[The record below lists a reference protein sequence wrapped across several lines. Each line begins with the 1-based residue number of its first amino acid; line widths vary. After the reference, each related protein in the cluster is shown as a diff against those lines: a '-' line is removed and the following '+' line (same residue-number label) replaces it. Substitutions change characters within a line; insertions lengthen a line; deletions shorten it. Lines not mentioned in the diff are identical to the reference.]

1 MDKTSN
7 SSNNEKNVLFE
18 DCSEDTLKS
27 GILTLTNRKLAFEK
41 TKGRIAT
48 LSKELLGEKI
58 EFELKDI
65 AQARSEGRIIKKLV
79 IELNNSDKTY
89 KFGVLNPGN
98 WVKEIKLQIEDQLKV
113 IYEVTSMEYV
123 RYPISKTD

>member
-48 LSKELLGEKI
+48 LSKELIGEKI

-65 AQARSEGRIIKKLV
+65 AQTRSEGRIIKKLV
-79 IELNNSDKTY
+79 IELNNSNKTY

-98 WVKEIKLQIEDQLKV
+98 WVKEIKLQIEDQAK
-113 IYEVTSMEYV
+113 SN
-123 RYPISKTD
+123 S

>member
-79 IELNNSDKTY
+79 IELNNSNNTY
-89 KFGVLNPGN
+89 KFGVMNPGN
-98 WVKEIKLQIEDQLKV
+98 WVKEIKLQIEDQNKG
-113 IYEVTSMEYV
+113 S
-123 RYPISKTD
+123 S

>member
-89 KFGVLNPGN
+89 KFGVSNPGN
-98 WVKEIKLQIEDQLKV
+98 WVKEIKLQIEDQAKSNL
-113 IYEVTSMEYV
+113 
-123 RYPISKTD
+123 

>member
-1 MDKTSN
+1 MDKTSS
-7 SSNNEKNVLFE
+7 SSNKEKNVLFE

-48 LSKELLGEKI
+48 LSKELLGEKL

-79 IELNNSDKTY
+79 IELNNSNNTY
-89 KFGVLNPGN
+89 KFGVMNPGN
-98 WVKEIKLQIEDQLKV
+98 WVKEIKLQIEDQNKG
-113 IYEVTSMEYV
+113 S
-123 RYPISKTD
+123 S

>member
-79 IELNNSDKTY
+79 VELNNSNKTY
-89 KFGVLNPGN
+89 KFGVMSPGN
-98 WVKEIKLQIEDQLKV
+98 WVKEIKLQIEDQNKG
-113 IYEVTSMEYV
+113 S
-123 RYPISKTD
+123 S

>member
-1 MDKTSN
+1 MDKTSS
-7 SSNNEKNVLFE
+7 SSNKEKNVLFE

-79 IELNNSDKTY
+79 VELNNSNKTY
-89 KFGVLNPGN
+89 KFGVMSPGN
-98 WVKEIKLQIEDQLKV
+98 WVKEIKLQIEDQNKG
-113 IYEVTSMEYV
+113 S
-123 RYPISKTD
+123 S

>member
-1 MDKTSN
+1 MDKTSS
-7 SSNNEKNVLFE
+7 SSNKEKNVLFE

-79 IELNNSDKTY
+79 IELNNSNKTY
-89 KFGVLNPGN
+89 NVGVMNPGN
-98 WVKEIKLQIEDQLKV
+98 CVKEIKLQIEDQNKG
-113 IYEVTSMEYV
+113 S
-123 RYPISKTD
+123 S

>member
-65 AQARSEGRIIKKLV
+65 AQAKSEGRIIKKLV

-89 KFGVLNPGN
+89 KFGVLNP
-98 WVKEIKLQIEDQLKV
+98 V
-113 IYEVTSMEYV
+113 
-123 RYPISKTD
+123 

>member
-1 MDKTSN
+1 MDKTSS
-7 SSNNEKNVLFE
+7 SSNKEKNILFE

-58 EFELKDI
+58 EFELKNI

-79 IELNNSDKTY
+79 IELNNSNNTY
-89 KFGVLNPGN
+89 KFGVMNPGN
-98 WVKEIKLQIEDQLKV
+98 WVKEIKLQIEDQNKG
-113 IYEVTSMEYV
+113 S
-123 RYPISKTD
+123 S

>member
-79 IELNNSDKTY
+79 IELDNSDKTY

-98 WVKEIKLQIEDQLKV
+98 WVKEIKLQIEDQAKSNL
-113 IYEVTSMEYV
+113 
-123 RYPISKTD
+123 

>member
-1 MDKTSN
+1 MDKTTYSSN
-7 SSNNEKNVLFE
+7 SEKNILFE

-79 IELNNSDKTY
+79 IELNNTNKTY
-89 KFGVLNPGN
+89 KFGVMNPGN
-98 WVKEIKLQIEDQLKV
+98 WVKEIKLQIEDQNKG
-113 IYEVTSMEYV
+113 S
-123 RYPISKTD
+123 S

>member
-7 SSNNEKNVLFE
+7 SSNNGKNVLFE

-27 GILTLTNRKLAFEK
+27 GILTLTTRKLAFEK

-79 IELNNSDKTY
+79 IELNNSNKTY

-98 WVKEIKLQIEDQLKV
+98 WVKEIKLQ
-113 IYEVTSMEYV
+113 MEYQTK
-123 RYPISKTD
+123 SNS

>member
-1 MDKTSN
+1 MDKTSS
-7 SSNNEKNVLFE
+7 SSNKEKNVLFE

-79 IELNNSDKTY
+79 IELNNSNTTY
-89 KFGVLNPGN
+89 KFGVMNPGN
-98 WVKEIKLQIEDQLKV
+98 WVKEIKLQIEDQNKG
-113 IYEVTSMEYV
+113 S
-123 RYPISKTD
+123 S

>member
-27 GILTLTNRKLAFEK
+27 GILTLTTRKLAFEK

-79 IELNNSDKTY
+79 IELNDSNKTY

-98 WVKEIKLQIEDQLKV
+98 WVKEIKLQMEDQTK
-113 IYEVTSMEYV
+113 SN
-123 RYPISKTD
+123 S

>member
-18 DCSEDTLKS
+18 DCSEDALKS
-27 GILTLTNRKLAFEK
+27 GILTLTTRKLAFEK

-79 IELNNSDKTY
+79 IELNDSNKTY

-98 WVKEIKLQIEDQLKV
+98 WVKEIKLQIEGQTK
-113 IYEVTSMEYV
+113 SN
-123 RYPISKTD
+123 S

>member
-1 MDKTSN
+1 MDKTSS
-7 SSNNEKNVLFE
+7 SSNKEKNVLFE

-79 IELNNSDKTY
+79 IELNNSNKTY
-89 KFGVLNPGN
+89 KFGVMNPGN
-98 WVKEIKLQIEDQLKV
+98 WVKEIRLQIEDQAKAN
-113 IYEVTSMEYV
+113 S
-123 RYPISKTD
+123 

>member
-1 MDKTSN
+1 MDKTSP
-7 SSNNEKNVLFE
+7 SSNKEKNVLFE

-79 IELNNSDKTY
+79 IELNNSNNTY
-89 KFGVLNPGN
+89 KFGVMNPGN
-98 WVKEIKLQIEDQLKV
+98 WVKEIKLQIEDQNKG
-113 IYEVTSMEYV
+113 S
-123 RYPISKTD
+123 S

>member
-48 LSKELLGEKI
+48 FSKELLGEKI

-79 IELNNSDKTY
+79 IELNNSNKTY
-89 KFGVLNPGN
+89 KFGVMNPGN
-98 WVKEIKLQIEDQLKV
+98 WVKEIKLQIEDQNKG
-113 IYEVTSMEYV
+113 S
-123 RYPISKTD
+123 S

>member
-79 IELNNSDKTY
+79 IELNNSNKTY

-98 WVKEIKLQIEDQLKV
+98 WVKEIKLQIEDQAK
-113 IYEVTSMEYV
+113 SN
-123 RYPISKTD
+123 S

>member
-1 MDKTSN
+1 MDKTSS
-7 SSNNEKNVLFE
+7 SSNKEKNVLFE

-27 GILTLTNRKLAFEK
+27 GILTLTNRKLAFER

-79 IELNNSDKTY
+79 IELNNSNNTY
-89 KFGVLNPGN
+89 KFGVMNPGN
-98 WVKEIKLQIEDQLKV
+98 WVKEIKLQIEDQNKG
-113 IYEVTSMEYV
+113 S
-123 RYPISKTD
+123 S

>member
-1 MDKTSN
+1 MDKISS

-65 AQARSEGRIIKKLV
+65 TQARSEGRIIKKLV
-79 IELNNSDKTY
+79 IELNNSNKTY
-89 KFGVLNPGN
+89 KFGVMNPGN
-98 WVKEIKLQIEDQLKV
+98 WVKEIKLQIEDQNKG
-113 IYEVTSMEYV
+113 S
-123 RYPISKTD
+123 S

>member
-1 MDKTSN
+1 MDKTSS
-7 SSNNEKNVLFE
+7 SSNKEKNVLFE

-79 IELNNSDKTY
+79 IELNNTNKTY
-89 KFGVLNPGN
+89 KFGVMNPGN
-98 WVKEIKLQIEDQLKV
+98 WVKEIKLQIEDQNKV
-113 IYEVTSMEYV
+113 S
-123 RYPISKTD
+123 S

>member
-1 MDKTSN
+1 MDKISS

-79 IELNNSDKTY
+79 IELNNSNKTY
-89 KFGVLNPGN
+89 KFGVMNPGN
-98 WVKEIKLQIEDQLKV
+98 WVKEIKLQIEDQNKG
-113 IYEVTSMEYV
+113 S
-123 RYPISKTD
+123 S

>member
-98 WVKEIKLQIEDQLKV
+98 WVKEIKLQIEDQAK
-113 IYEVTSMEYV
+113 SN
-123 RYPISKTD
+123 S

>member
-98 WVKEIKLQIEDQLKV
+98 WVKEIKLQIEDRAKSNL
-113 IYEVTSMEYV
+113 
-123 RYPISKTD
+123 

>member
-1 MDKTSN
+1 MDKTSS
-7 SSNNEKNVLFE
+7 SSNKEKNVLFE
-18 DCSEDTLKS
+18 DCSEDNLKS

-48 LSKELLGEKI
+48 LSKELLGEKL

-79 IELNNSDKTY
+79 IELNNSNNTY
-89 KFGVLNPGN
+89 KFGVMNPGN
-98 WVKEIKLQIEDQLKV
+98 WVKEIKLQIEDQNKG
-113 IYEVTSMEYV
+113 S
-123 RYPISKTD
+123 S

>member
-27 GILTLTNRKLAFEK
+27 GILTLTTRKLAFEK

-79 IELNNSDKTY
+79 IELNDSNKTY

-98 WVKEIKLQIEDQLKV
+98 WVKEIKLQ
-113 IYEVTSMEYV
+113 MEN
-123 RYPISKTD
+123 KTKSNG

>member
-1 MDKTSN
+1 MDKTSS
-7 SSNNEKNVLFE
+7 SSNKEKNVLFE

-65 AQARSEGRIIKKLV
+65 AQTRSEGRIIKKLV
-79 IELNNSDKTY
+79 IELNNSNKAY
-89 KFGVLNPGN
+89 KFGVMNPAN
-98 WVKEIKLQIEDQLKV
+98 WVKEIKLQIEDQNKG
-113 IYEVTSMEYV
+113 S
-123 RYPISKTD
+123 S

>member
-1 MDKTSN
+1 MDKTSY

-79 IELNNSDKTY
+79 IELNNSNKTY

-98 WVKEIKLQIEDQLKV
+98 WVKEIKLQIEDQAK
-113 IYEVTSMEYV
+113 SN
-123 RYPISKTD
+123 S

>member
-1 MDKTSN
+1 MDKTSY

-18 DCSEDTLKS
+18 DCSEDILKS
-27 GILTLTNRKLAFEK
+27 GILTLTDRKLAFEK

-79 IELNNSDKTY
+79 IELNNSNKTY

-98 WVKEIKLQIEDQLKV
+98 WAKEIQLQ
-113 IYEVTSMEYV
+113 MENQTK
-123 RYPISKTD
+123 SNS

>member
-1 MDKTSN
+1 MDKISS

-27 GILTLTNRKLAFEK
+27 GILTLTTRKLAFEK

-79 IELNNSDKTY
+79 IELNNSNKTY
-89 KFGVLNPGN
+89 KFGVMNPGN
-98 WVKEIKLQIEDQLKV
+98 WVKEIRLQIEDQAKAN
-113 IYEVTSMEYV
+113 S
-123 RYPISKTD
+123 

>member
-1 MDKTSN
+1 MDKTTYSSN
-7 SSNNEKNVLFE
+7 SEKNILFQ
-18 DCSEDTLKS
+18 DSSEDTLKS

-58 EFELKDI
+58 EFELNDI
-65 AQARSEGRIIKKLV
+65 AQARPEGRIIKKLV
-79 IELNNSDKTY
+79 IELKDSNKIY

-98 WVKEIKLQIEDQLKV
+98 WAKEIKLQLED
-113 IYEVTSMEYV
+113 
-123 RYPISKTD
+123 

>member
-1 MDKTSN
+1 MDKTSS
-7 SSNNEKNVLFE
+7 SSNNEKNILFE

-79 IELNNSDKTY
+79 IELNNSNKIY
-89 KFGVLNPGN
+89 KFGVMNPGN
-98 WVKEIKLQIEDQLKV
+98 WVKEIKLQIEDQVKG
-113 IYEVTSMEYV
+113 S
-123 RYPISKTD
+123 S